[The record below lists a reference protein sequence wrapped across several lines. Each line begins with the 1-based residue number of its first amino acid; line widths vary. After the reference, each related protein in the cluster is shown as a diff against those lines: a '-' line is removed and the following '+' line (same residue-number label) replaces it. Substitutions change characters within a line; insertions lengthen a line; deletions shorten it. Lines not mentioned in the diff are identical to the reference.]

1 MELNQDVL
9 VQVAL
14 PTAAYY
20 KPPSVRTP
28 EPTKSAETCCWQTS
42 LLNPKNRIDSLDF
55 PSNPLWRIDGCI
67 AFGTQFHAVPLFPD
81 STTSPPP
88 LRVDV
93 FIPKHTAISPALRRV
108 LDLGAA
114 FHARDART
122 TQQLGITRH
131 IIRCLQYWTTTSSAG
146 EAAHRYRQ
154 QQQQQQQQL
163 PFGSRIVLHNVPVD
177 VRDARI
183 SVAPT
188 HHLERQMLSVQQ
200 LQDMW
205 KDQDIP
211 WFPPTIDIGELTY
224 KSQPHDSVSIVQQQ
238 QDNGKE
244 TVVFK
249 AITSHTKYLYHELRN
264 LLRMTPHPNIIE
276 RPLALVT
283 KKCGFGSKT
292 AVVGFTLTYHR
303 HGTIRDHL
311 PFLNLHGK
319 ITHRDA
325 AKWALQ
331 LVQAARHFR
340 GTCDTYNS
348 DLRLDNM
355 LLSDSLDLV
364 MVDFEQRG
372 VWSEFAAPEINA
384 IECIRALATTDED
397 SLPFLPD
404 SHRARYAA
412 LLTQMLPR
420 WESLVDGEEY
430 VWPAGRHGYNV
441 AWQCLDNDDDD
452 DDDDNDQGRERCEV
466 YMLGR
471 VLWCLFEAQSAP
483 QRAAIWA
490 SYRCEP
496 TVEFPAYVRT
506 PPEMRR
512 LIDCCTR
519 GHQPTL
525 SSVIV
530 RSGGELVLREEE
542 EVLDEGSSSSSSS
555 TQTRSTP
562 EAVRHR
568 ARLFWTQRVADSERW
583 VRRYIEC
590 RKRKR
595 ASAAFPNRPTLA
607 AVEEFIE
614 DYISK
619 L

>member
-20 KPPSVRTP
+20 KPPPARTP

-67 AFGTQFHAVPLFPD
+67 AFGTQFHAVPLFPVS
-81 STTSPPP
+81 STLPPPPPPPP

-93 FIPKHTAISPALRRV
+93 FIPKHTAISPALRHV

-122 TQQLGITRH
+122 TQQLGLTRH
-131 IIRCLQYWTTTSSAG
+131 IVRCLQHWTTSSSAG
-146 EAAHRYRQ
+146 EAAHGYRHG
-154 QQQQQQQQL
+154 QQL

-177 VRDARI
+177 VRDARF

-205 KDQDIP
+205 KDQDIQS
-211 WFPPTIDIGELTY
+211 FPPTIDIGELRY
-224 KSQPHDSVSIVQQQ
+224 KSQPHDSVSIVEHA
-238 QDNGKE
+238 GKE

-264 LLRMTPHPNIIE
+264 LLLMTPHPNIIE

-311 PFLNLHGK
+311 PYLDLHNK

-348 DLRLDNM
+348 DLRLDNL

-384 IECIRALATTDED
+384 IECIRALATTTATDDQD
-397 SLPFLPD
+397 SLLPFLPD
-404 SHRARYAA
+404 SLRARYGA
-412 LLTQMLPR
+412 LLTQMLPH

-430 VWPAGRHGYNV
+430 AWPAGRHGYNV
-441 AWQCLDNDDDD
+441 AWQCLDDDDD
-452 DDDDNDQGRERCEV
+452 EGRERCEV

-490 SYRCEP
+490 PSYRCEP

-530 RSGGELVLREEE
+530 RSGGKLVLRGEEQE
-542 EVLDEGSSSSSSS
+542 EGEEGEGFEGARK
-555 TQTRSTP
+555 RSTP
-562 EAVRHR
+562 EAVRDR

-583 VRRYIEC
+583 VRKYIEC
-590 RKRKR
+590 RTRKH

>member
-20 KPPSVRTP
+20 KPPPPRTP

-42 LLNPKNRIDSLDF
+42 LLNPKNRIDSLDV

-67 AFGTQFHAVPLFPD
+67 AFGTQFHAVPLFPA
-81 STTSPPP
+81 STLPAPPP

-131 IIRCLQYWTTTSSAG
+131 IVRCLQHWTASSSAG
-146 EAAHRYRQ
+146 EAAHAYR
-154 QQQQQQQQL
+154 QQL

-177 VRDARI
+177 VRDARF

-188 HHLERQMLSVQQ
+188 HHLERQMLSVRQ

-205 KDQDIP
+205 KDQDIQS
-211 WFPPTIDIGELTY
+211 FPPTIDIGELRY
-224 KSQPHDSVSIVQQQ
+224 ESQPHDSVSIVQQH
-238 QDNGKE
+238 NGKE

-311 PFLNLHGK
+311 PYLHLHDK

-340 GTCDTYNS
+340 ATCDTYNS

-384 IECIRALATTDED
+384 IECIRALATTATTSDDEELLLHVPD
-397 SLPFLPD
+397 SL
-404 SHRARYAA
+404 RARYSA
-412 LLTQMLPR
+412 LLTQMLPC

-430 VWPAGRHGYNV
+430 AWPAGRHGYNV
-441 AWQCLDNDDDD
+441 AWQCLDDDDA
-452 DDDDNDQGRERCEV
+452 GRERCEV

-496 TVEFPAYVRT
+496 TVEFPAYART

-542 EVLDEGSSSSSSS
+542 GVLEG
-555 TQTRSTP
+555 TWKRSTP
-562 EAVRHR
+562 EAVRDR

-583 VRRYIEC
+583 VRKYIEC
-590 RKRKR
+590 RTRKH
-595 ASAAFPNRPTLA
+595 ASAAFPDRPTLA
-607 AVEEFIE
+607 AVEEFIQ